1 MRLGW
6 GEYGWLRLLRLSKP
20 WDELL
25 CSISSCQK
33 APEIAGNCRWSPDR
47 RHICNVCS
55 KAPFFIWKMNLILE
69 HSGENYII
77 AGQMGAQSYRN
88 CAKLQLQMII
98 TIIYFS
104 PSEMFLLYEQFSGI
118 SGCLISPDFLCFSS
132 QGKHFNSSIFSSFF
146 GPPTEVFS
154 SLSAFPRVFPLSATC
169 EYLPRKKEAWE
180 SPNIQEVQSWEIGKN
195 CNCRTCEN
203 VRKTGNVGQDHSQ
216 ISRNGLGQ
224 WERDFSL
231 ILNSPFSAKREVI
244 YVSYP

>member
-55 KAPFFIWKMNLILE
+55 KAPFFIWKINLILE

-98 TIIYFS
+98 TMIYFS

-118 SGCLISPDFLCFSS
+118 SGCLIS
-132 QGKHFNSSIFSSFF
+132 Q
-146 GPPTEVFS
+146 
-154 SLSAFPRVFPLSATC
+154 
-169 EYLPRKKEAWE
+169 PRKTFQFFYFFW
-180 SPNIQEVQSWEIGKN
+180 
-195 CNCRTCEN
+195 
-203 VRKTGNVGQDHSQ
+203 
-216 ISRNGLGQ
+216 
-224 WERDFSL
+224 FSGPTNRGFL
-231 ILNSPFSAKREVI
+231 
-244 YVSYP
+244 